1 LYQMMLSRAMK
12 IFVCGKGGSGK
23 SSIAA
28 LMAKMMAE
36 RGHRVLVVDTDE
48 SNYGL
53 HRHLGLELPPDLLK
67 FFDGKKGLFQRMRD
81 DKTLFPSG
89 WSMDDIPADYLS
101 KKDGISLLAIGKIH
115 EFGEGCA
122 CPMGSLAR
130 QLLESLTLGPGE
142 IVIVDTEAGI
152 EHLGRG
158 VEKGSDII
166 LVVLDPSFESIALS
180 KKIVEM
186 GEGLGKPVYLFLN
199 KADGDVQ
206 GVMLKDLDSSRLVGI
221 LPFDPGLFQAGLR
234 GEEIKVVP
242 SGLERLAGILE
253 GN

>member
-1 LYQMMLSRAMK
+1 MK
-12 IFVCGKGGSGK
+12 IIVCGKGGSGK
-23 SSIAA
+23 STVAA

-36 RGHRVLVVDTDE
+36 RGHKVLVVDTDE

-89 WSMDDIPADYLS
+89 WSIDEIPVDYLS
-101 KKDGISLLAIGKIH
+101 QKDGISLLAVGKIH

-166 LVVLDPSFESIALS
+166 LVVLDPSYESIALS

-199 KADGDVQ
+199 KADREVEEA
-206 GVMLKDLDSSRLVGI
+206 MRKELDSARLVGT
-221 LPFDPGLFQAGLR
+221 LPMDSGLFQAGLK
-234 GEEIKVVP
+234 GEEIKEVP
-242 SGLERLAGILE
+242 EGLERLAGIL
-253 GN
+253 GGK